1 MWAARSCGQNDTQ
14 ADGRQRQ
21 NGTVHTRASCNETF
35 NRNEESYMATRLNA
49 RLHQIASHGGTLLLR
64 FTQVGCWQS
73 SECDAEGLA
82 NETRID
88 VRLTALP
95 AFA

>member
-1 MWAARSCGQNDTQ
+1 
-14 ADGRQRQ
+14 
-21 NGTVHTRASCNETF
+21 
-35 NRNEESYMATRLNA
+35 MATRLNA
-49 RLHQIASHGGTLLLR
+49 RLHQIESHGGTLLLR
-64 FTQVGCWQS
+64 FTQAGCWQL

-95 AFA
+95 DFT